1 MPESKLYYDFNAI
14 YEAGRKANCRNLMI
28 CGGKGNGKTF
38 GALRKGLKIY
48 LGLENPAEKGR
59 VIRYARRLK
68 ETVRRN
74 VLLNLFKPHYKW
86 IEQVTDGKYNTV
98 RMNGTRFYL
107 AYVDEDN
114 KLKRRDPS
122 ECCICNALSTWET
135 DCGPDEGEAGIIIFD
150 EAISREHELRNEF
163 DSLMRYHNNCTRNR
177 MDYYAPLVL
186 IGNTVT
192 RDCTIFEDFGVDL
205 WKITDAQKGHIQYV
219 KNRAGEV
226 NCIFEWCGTAGIQE
240 KSREYYERFE
250 NEKTRMITDGV
261 FSLGE
266 YKTMSEYHAGMD
278 TIPICTVVFIH
289 PHFKLCLRFMQH
301 KSTGDV
307 FAFITNPDNAPE
319 NADLYVNPLLRT
331 CNGNVRNYFDC
342 RAADVFRQLYAT
354 NNVLFDRPATGE
366 KYRSFAMQCIGLSTC
381 IPD

>member
-1 MPESKLYYDFNAI
+1 MSENKLYYDFNAI
-14 YEAGRKANCRNLMI
+14 YEAGRKENCRNLMI

-74 VLLNLFKPHYKW
+74 VLINLFKPHYKW

-107 AYVDEDN
+107 AFVNEDN
-114 KLKRRDPS
+114 KLIRRDPN

-192 RDCTIFEDFGVDL
+192 RDCTIFENFGVDL
-205 WKITDAQKGHIQYV
+205 WKIDDAQKGHIQYV
-219 KNRAGEV
+219 KNRKGEV

-240 KSREYYERFE
+240 KSRAYYERFE
-250 NEKTRMITDGV
+250 NEKTKMITDGV

-278 TIPICTVVFIH
+278 TQPVCTVLFIH
-289 PHFKLCLRFMQH
+289 PHFKLVLRFMQH
-301 KSTGDV
+301 RSTGDV
-307 FAFITNPDNAPE
+307 FAYINNPTNAPE
-319 NADLYVNPLLRT
+319 NADLIVNPNART
-331 CNGNVRNYFDC
+331 CNGNMRNYFDC
-342 RAADVFRQLYAT
+342 AAADLFRRLYQT
-354 NNVLFDRPATGE
+354 DNVLYDCPATGE